1 MKDKHPREQTR
12 HKLLRAAH
20 RHGLPVRDFIE
31 AAIERFG
38 GIRPAARQLQVDP
51 KALRRYANGKSTFVS
66 RLVELADKRGL
77 DVLPFV
83 IEAVD
88 KYGSAPDAARAL
100 EIDVR
105 VIYRHLY
112 RGGVPIRKALAPY
125 KKARMLQMLRDGF
138 RAVDIARLLE
148 IAPGTAY
155 YYASKLK
162 RMNRTIRRL
171 DAA

>member
-66 RLVELADKRGL
+66 RLV
-77 DVLPFV
+77 
-83 IEAVD
+83 EAVD